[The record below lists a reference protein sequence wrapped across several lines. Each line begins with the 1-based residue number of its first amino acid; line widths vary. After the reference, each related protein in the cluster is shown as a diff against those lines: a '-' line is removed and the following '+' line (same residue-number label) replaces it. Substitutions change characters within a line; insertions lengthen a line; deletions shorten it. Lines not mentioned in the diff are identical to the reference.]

1 MSKVRRLDFAEIRIP
16 HVYFD
21 TVKRKIVIVHK
32 LKKNYMRLSDYIQI
46 ILKTTVKI
54 FFSSADLIQAQSHYC
69 TLKVSVLNS

>member
-32 LKKNYMRLSDYIQI
+32 LKKSIRYARENGFDQ
-46 ILKTTVKI
+46 
-54 FFSSADLIQAQSHYC
+54 
-69 TLKVSVLNS
+69 